1 MAANNNNDANRR
13 EATNASA
20 FERSIAVAIA
30 AEVEKEFD
38 ERFGTN
44 PSHGIRGG
52 SHNHISRQ
60 KLRKLP
66 AFS

>member
-13 EATNASA
+13 EATNTSA

-30 AEVEKEFD
+30 AEVETGFD

-44 PSHGIRGG
+44 PSRIRWRSHGGR
-52 SHNHISRQ
+52 R
-60 KLRKLP
+60 R
-66 AFS
+66 